1 MVEFNLKEDLLNRS
15 KMFRVQL
22 DSYLRQIIKK
32 YDNSENSV
40 DTLES

>member
-15 KMFRVQL
+15 EAFRIQL
-22 DSYLRQIIKK
+22 DNYLRQVIKK
-32 YDNSENSV
+32 YNSSENYI

>member
-15 KMFRVQL
+15 KIFRVQL
-22 DSYLRQIIKK
+22 DNYLRQVIKK
-32 YDNSENSV
+32 YNSSEKYV

>member
-40 DTLES
+40 DILEY